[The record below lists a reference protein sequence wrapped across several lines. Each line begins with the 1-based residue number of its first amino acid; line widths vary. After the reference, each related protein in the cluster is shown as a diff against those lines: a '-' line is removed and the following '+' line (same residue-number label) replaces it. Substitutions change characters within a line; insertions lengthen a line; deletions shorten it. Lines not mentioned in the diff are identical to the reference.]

1 MKEKIV
7 AGNWKMNLNSLSI
20 ADFIKDFPQL
30 VADIE
35 GVKNIIFP
43 PSIYLHLFHEQD
55 KMLYGGENMYDKE
68 KGAFTGEISPGM
80 LRDLGCKYV
89 LVGHSERRHVF
100 GEKDELLNRKV
111 ISALKN
117 NLIPVFCIG
126 ETLEERKSGKTF
138 DVLGRQLKEG
148 LRSIE
153 CISDLIIAYEPVWAI
168 GTGETATPEI
178 AQEAHAFV
186 RKTVEKLCKGCGD
199 ATSILYGGSV
209 KPDNTRQLMNMKDI
223 DGFLVGGASLSPE
236 TFAQITRLSRE
247 D

>member
-1 MKEKIV
+1 MREKIV
-7 AGNWKMNLNSLSI
+7 AGNWKMNLNSLAI

-43 PSIYLHLFHEQD
+43 PSIYLHLFQEQD

-80 LRDLGCKYV
+80 LRDLGCKYI

-117 NLIPVFCIG
+117 NLIPIFCIG

-148 LRSIE
+148 LKSLG

-178 AQEAHAFV
+178 AQEAHAFI
-186 RKTVEKLCKGCGD
+186 RKTVEKFCEGCGD

-209 KPDNTRQLMNMKDI
+209 KPDNTKQLMNMKDI

>member
-1 MKEKIV
+1 MMREKIV
-7 AGNWKMNLNSLSI
+7 AGNWKMNLNSLAI

-43 PSIYLHLFHEQD
+43 PSIYLHLFQEQD

-80 LRDLGCKYV
+80 LRDLGCKYI

-117 NLIPVFCIG
+117 NLIPIFCIG

-148 LRSIE
+148 LRSIG
-153 CISDLIIAYEPVWAI
+153 CISDLIIAY
-168 GTGETATPEI
+168 
-178 AQEAHAFV
+178 
-186 RKTVEKLCKGCGD
+186 
-199 ATSILYGGSV
+199 
-209 KPDNTRQLMNMKDI
+209 
-223 DGFLVGGASLSPE
+223 
-236 TFAQITRLSRE
+236 
-247 D
+247 